1 MKFVALAVTL
11 VLFALLMFMAKKK
24 MNFGT
29 RTIVAAILGII
40 VGFIFK
46 GNTEY
51 VKVFGSIYANLLFAI
66 VIPLLFTSI
75 VSTVVSLES
84 IEKMKKIGTKTI
96 GILSLHNVL
105 GSLIGLIL
113 GVAFKIGQGSSLTLA
128 ADAKAK
134 EVPTFAETFVNF
146 FPDNVLGNAAEAKV
160 VPIIVFSVLL
170 GLAILQL
177 EERGEGEKA
186 KPFLSFID
194 SAAAVIF
201 RFTGMII
208 DFTPYAVLALMA
220 NAVSRTDMASMM
232 PLIVMLIL
240 TYVASIF
247 HSYITTGAL
256 LAIFAKVNPIKFFKK
271 FWPVQLIAFSTQSSV
286 GCIPANT
293 ENLKDKLGVSE
304 KIATFVASTGSTVG
318 MPGCAGFWPVLS
330 AILTINVMGIHY
342 SFGQYVMLILVALAV
357 SLGTVG
363 VPGTATI
370 TTTAV
375 FAAMGLPVE
384 MVVLMSPISMLADM
398 GRTATN
404 VTAAGSSAVIVAA
417 SEGELDR
424 EVFNS

>member
-113 GVAFKIGQGSSLTLA
+113 GVAFKIGQGSSLTVA
-128 ADAKAK
+128 AGAKAK

-232 PLIVMLIL
+232 PLIVVLIL

-247 HSYITTGAL
+247 H
-256 LAIFAKVNPIKFFKK
+256 
-271 FWPVQLIAFSTQSSV
+271 
-286 GCIPANT
+286 
-293 ENLKDKLGVSE
+293 
-304 KIATFVASTGSTVG
+304 
-318 MPGCAGFWPVLS
+318 
-330 AILTINVMGIHY
+330 
-342 SFGQYVMLILVALAV
+342 
-357 SLGTVG
+357 
-363 VPGTATI
+363 
-370 TTTAV
+370 
-375 FAAMGLPVE
+375 
-384 MVVLMSPISMLADM
+384 
-398 GRTATN
+398 
-404 VTAAGSSAVIVAA
+404 
-417 SEGELDR
+417 
-424 EVFNS
+424 

>member
-29 RTIVAAILGII
+29 RTILAAILGII

-113 GVAFKIGQGSSLTLA
+113 GVAFKIGQGSSLTLTA
-128 ADAKAK
+128 YAKAK

-160 VPIIVFSVLL
+160 VPIIIFSVLL

-177 EERGEGEKA
+177 EERGEGERA

-232 PLIVMLIL
+232 PLIVVL
-240 TYVASIF
+240 IF
-247 HSYITTGAL
+247 HSYITTSAL
-256 LAIFAKVNPIKFFKK
+256 LAIFAKVNPVKFFKK

-293 ENLKDKLGVSE
+293 ENLRDKLGVSE

-342 SFGQYVMLILVALAV
+342 SFGQYVMLVLVALAV

>member
-128 ADAKAK
+128 AEAKAK

-177 EERGEGEKA
+177 EERGEGERA

-232 PLIVMLIL
+232 PLIVVLIL

-247 HSYITTGAL
+247 HSYITTGAF
-256 LAIFAKVNPIKFFKK
+256 LAIFAKVNPFKFLKKFF
-271 FWPVQLIAFSTQSSV
+271 PVLGFAFSTSSSNATV
-286 GCIPANT
+286 PMNINKL
-293 ENLKDKLGVSE
+293 EELGVSR
-304 KIATFVASTGSTVG
+304 KISSFTIPLGA
-318 MPGCAGFWPVLS
+318 
-330 AILTINVMGIHY
+330 TINMD
-342 SFGQYVMLILVALAV
+342 
-357 SLGTVG
+357 
-363 VPGTATI
+363 GTAI
-370 TTTAV
+370 MQGVAVV
-375 FAAMGLPVE
+375 FAANAYGMQLTPQNFLTVIAAATLASVGTAGIPSVGLITLSMVFNSIGLP
-384 MVVLMSPISMLADM
+384 ISAIAMIMGIDRILDM
-398 GRTATN
+398 IRTAINITGDA
-404 VTAAGSSAVIVAA
+404 VCTVIVAN
-417 SEGELDR
+417 SSGEEYFDK
-424 EVFNS
+424 EKFNS